1 MGDRGILRPVRRR
14 VNRGDDGR
22 VYRRARQIGAACLT
36 AQGTVRGMPA
46 LLTPRLLLLPL
57 TRAVLARRLET
68 DTFTLPLDGP
78 DGPLDVRFGPQ
89 WPGDPLPVFPVLLAT
104 LTGQQGE
111 VAGSF
116 IAVQRDTGEAVGML
130 GTKGPPSPDGAQEI
144 GYGLGP
150 AVWGQGLAT
159 EAVGALVV
167 HLHAGPAVR
176 TVTAQTAV
184 DNPASARVLS
194 KLGFRQVGRGHSE
207 EDGPLSLWAHTP

>member
-1 MGDRGILRPVRRR
+1 M
-14 VNRGDDGR
+14 
-22 VYRRARQIGAACLT
+22 
-36 AQGTVRGMPA
+36 
-46 LLTPRLLLLPL
+46 
-57 TRAVLARRLET
+57 
-68 DTFTLPLDGP
+68 
-78 DGPLDVRFGPQ
+78 
-89 WPGDPLPVFPVLLAT
+89 FPVLLAT

-159 EAVGALVV
+159 EAVGALVA
-167 HLHAGPAVR
+167 HLHAGPDVR

-184 DNPASARVLS
+184 DNPASARVLT

-207 EDGPLSLWAHTP
+207 EDGPSSLWAHTP